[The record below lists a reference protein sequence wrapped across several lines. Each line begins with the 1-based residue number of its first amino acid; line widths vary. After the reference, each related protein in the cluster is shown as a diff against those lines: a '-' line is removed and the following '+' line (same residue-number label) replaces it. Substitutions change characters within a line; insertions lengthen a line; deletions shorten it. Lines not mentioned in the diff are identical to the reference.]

1 MTVPNQ
7 SPNPRDDLG
16 GLVADMEREL
26 SRSLPSSAAPRPST
40 PAPARPAPPP
50 GTSPGGFAKAG
61 AGAAPW
67 GPTNTTASPLQ
78 ALHAAVETAYQLHA
92 LAEALM
98 LQTTGEKRQN
108 PIGPRPAQKAPL
120 LPQVSAL
127 ASEIEVVLNETGRLL
142 DHLRKQIA

>member
-1 MTVPNQ
+1 MTLPNHVPNQ
-7 SPNPRDDLG
+7 QPANDALADLT
-16 GLVADMEREL
+16 ASMTREL
-26 SRSLPSSAAPRPST
+26 ERSLASSPP
-40 PAPARPAPPP
+40 PARPATPP

-67 GPTNTTASPLQ
+67 GPTTPNASPLQ
-78 ALHAAVETAYQLHA
+78 ALHAAVETSYHLHA
-92 LAEALM
+92 LAEALLM
-98 LQTTGEKRQN
+98 QVTGEKRQN

>member
-1 MTVPNQ
+1 
-7 SPNPRDDLG
+7 
-16 GLVADMEREL
+16 
-26 SRSLPSSAAPRPST
+26 
-40 PAPARPAPPP
+40 
-50 GTSPGGFAKAG
+50 
-61 AGAAPW
+61 
-67 GPTNTTASPLQ
+67 
-78 ALHAAVETAYQLHA
+78 VETAYQLHA